1 MGTPAETTAWLLALG
16 LAPKTARL
24 YARNILTAER
34 WCAEQSRDLATLA
47 PEMVVDLAETRPLTH
62 STRTILRA
70 SLRHYWEHVGR
81 ADPPVKA
88 IRVPPAPRHVCRAQ
102 EEDDARLLAKAAR
115 GRGDR
120 KGLAVILGLYQAM
133 RREEI
138 ATAQWAWLRDTGH
151 IRVMGK
157 GSKERRIP
165 LHPVAAEALTWVPRT
180 GAYVFAG
187 RYGGPVTPATIW
199 AWVREVSAGAGVP
212 VVPPH
217 VLRHTSLATANDN
230 TGDLRAVQAFAGHAK
245 PETTAGYT
253 RANARRL
260 AAVVASLD
268 Y

>member
-1 MGTPAETTAWLLALG
+1 MADTTGWLLALG

-24 YARNILTAER
+24 YARNILAAQR
-34 WCAEQSRDLATLA
+34 WCAEQNQDLATLL
-47 PEMVVDLAETRPLTH
+47 PELVVELAATRPLTH
-62 STRTILRA
+62 SSRTILRA

-81 ADPPVKA
+81 DDPPLRA
-88 IRVPPAPRHVCRAQ
+88 IRVPPEPRPVCRAL
-102 EEDDARLLAKAAR
+102 EEDDARILAKAAR
-115 GRGDR
+115 ARGDR

-138 ATAQWAWLRDTGH
+138 ATAQWSWLREAGH

-157 GSKERRIP
+157 GSKERRLP
-165 LHPVAAEALTWVPRT
+165 LHPVAAEALTWIPRT
-180 GAYVFAG
+180 GGYLFAG
-187 RYGGPVTPATIW
+187 RYGGHVNPATIW
-199 AWVREVSAGAGVP
+199 AWVREVSTDSGAP
-212 VVPPH
+212 TIPCH
-217 VLRHTSLATANDN
+217 VLRHISLATANDN

-253 RANARRL
+253 RANGRRL

>member
-1 MGTPAETTAWLLALG
+1 VAGTTAWLLALG
-16 LAPKTARL
+16 LSPRTAAL
-24 YARNILTAER
+24 YAQSILAAER
-34 WCAEQSRDLATLA
+34 WCEVQALSLASLA
-47 PEMVVDLAETRPLTH
+47 PEMVVELAETKPLTH
-62 STRTILRA
+62 SSRTILRA
-70 SLRHYWEHVGR
+70 ALRHYWEHVGR
-81 ADPPVKA
+81 ENPPLRA
-88 IRVPPAPRHVCRAQ
+88 IRVPPEPRHVCRAL
-102 EEDDARLLAKAAR
+102 EEDDARILAKAAR

-133 RREEI
+133 RREEV
-138 ATAQWAWLRDTGH
+138 ATMEWSWLRDAGH
-151 IRVMGK
+151 VRVIGK
-157 GSKERRIP
+157 GTKQRRIP

-180 GAYVFAG
+180 GDYVFAG

-199 AWVREVSAGAGVP
+199 AWVREVSESAGVP
-212 VVPPH
+212 VIPPH

-253 RANARRL
+253 RANGRRL

>member
-1 MGTPAETTAWLLALG
+1 MAVHVSWLLAAG
-16 LAPKTARL
+16 LAPKTATL
-24 YARNILTAER
+24 YARNILAVER
-34 WCAEQSRDLATLA
+34 WCAEQSLDLATLT
-47 PEMVVDLAETRPLTH
+47 PEQVVELAATKPLTH
-62 STRTILRA
+62 SSRTILRA

-81 ADPPVKA
+81 ENPPLRA
-88 IRVPPAPRHVCRAQ
+88 IRVPPEPRHVCRALD
-102 EEDDARLLAKAAR
+102 EGDARILAKAAR
-115 GRGDR
+115 ARGDR
-120 KGLAVILGLYQAM
+120 QGQAVILGLYQAM

-138 ATAQWAWLRDTGH
+138 ATMAWAGLRETGS

-157 GSKERRIP
+157 GAKERIIP
-165 LHPVAAEALTWVPRT
+165 LHPVAAEALTWLPRW
-180 GAYVFAG
+180 GEYVFAG

-199 AWVREVSAGAGVP
+199 AWVREVSEAAGVP
-212 VVPPH
+212 MVPPH

-260 AAVVASLD
+260 AAVVAAID

>member
-1 MGTPAETTAWLLALG
+1 MAELIGTTAWLLALG
-16 LAPKTARL
+16 LSPKTARL
-24 YARNILTAER
+24 YARNIISAER
-34 WCAEQSRDLATLA
+34 WCELHDLALQTISAEL
-47 PEMVVDLAETRPLTH
+47 MVEYALTRPLTH
-62 STRTILRA
+62 STRAILRA

-81 ADPPVKA
+81 EDPPLRA
-88 IRVPPAPRHVCRAQ
+88 IRVPPAPRHVCRAL
-102 EEDDARLLAKAAR
+102 EEDDARILAKAAR
-115 GRGDR
+115 DRGDR

-138 ATAQWAWLRDTGH
+138 ATMPWAWLRDTGA

-165 LHPVAAEALTWVPRT
+165 LHPVAAEALTWVPRS

-199 AWVREVSAGAGVP
+199 AWVREVSADAGVP
-212 VVPPH
+212 QIAPH

-253 RANARRL
+253 RANVRRL
-260 AAVVASLD
+260 AAVVASID

>member
-1 MGTPAETTAWLLALG
+1 MGWLLALG

-24 YARNILTAER
+24 YARAIEAAER
-34 WCAEQSRDLATLA
+34 WCEELGLVLETLPAELVVEYAAT
-47 PEMVVDLAETRPLTH
+47 VPLSH
-62 STRTILRA
+62 SSRTIARA
-70 SLRHYWEHVGR
+70 ALRHYWDHVGR
-81 ADPPVKA
+81 ADPPLKA
-88 IRVPPAPRHVCRAQ
+88 IRVPPEPRHVCRAL
-102 EEDDARLLAKAAR
+102 EEGDARILAKAAR
-115 GRGDR
+115 ARGDR

-138 ATAQWAWLRDTGH
+138 ATMPWAWLRDDGH

-157 GSKERRIP
+157 GAVERRLP
-165 LHPVAAEALTWVPRT
+165 LHPVAAQALTWVPRS

-187 RYGGPVTPATIW
+187 RYGGPVTPATVW
-199 AWVREVSAGAGVP
+199 AWVREVSSDAGVP
-212 VVPPH
+212 VIPPH

-253 RANARRL
+253 RANGRRL

>member
-1 MGTPAETTAWLLALG
+1 MGDTTAWLLALG

-24 YARNILTAER
+24 YARNILAAER
-34 WCAEQSRDLATLA
+34 WCAEQSQDLATLA
-47 PEMVVDLAETRPLTH
+47 PELVVELAATKPLTH
-62 STRTILRA
+62 SSRTILRA
-70 SLRHYWEHVGR
+70 ALRHYWEHAGR
-81 ADPPVKA
+81 DDPPLKA
-88 IRVPPAPRHVCRAQ
+88 IRVPPEPRHVCRAL
-102 EEDDARLLAKAAR
+102 EEDDARILAKAAR
-115 GRGDR
+115 AREDR

-138 ATAQWAWLRDTGH
+138 ASMPWAWLREAGH
-151 IRVMGK
+151 VRVMGK
-157 GSKERRIP
+157 GAVERRLP
-165 LHPVAAEALTWVPRT
+165 LHSVAAQALTWVPRS
-180 GAYVFAG
+180 GAYIFTG
-187 RYGGPVTPATIW
+187 RFGGPVTPATIW
-199 AWVREVSAGAGVP
+199 AWVREVSADAGVP

-253 RANARRL
+253 RATGRRL

>member
-1 MGTPAETTAWLLALG
+1 MASTTAWLLALG

-24 YARNILTAER
+24 YARTILTAER
-34 WCAEQSRDLATLA
+34 WCATQDQDLATLA
-47 PEMVVDLAETRPLTH
+47 PELVVELVATKPLTH
-62 STRTILRA
+62 SSRTILRA

-81 ADPPVKA
+81 ADPPLKA

-102 EEDDARLLAKAAR
+102 EEDDARILAKAAR
-115 GRGDR
+115 ARGDR

-138 ATAQWAWLRDTGH
+138 ATMAWPWLRDAGH
-151 IRVMGK
+151 IRVVGK
-157 GSKERRIP
+157 GTKERRIP

-180 GAYVFAG
+180 SDYVFAG
-187 RYGGPVTPATIW
+187 RFGGPVTPATIW
-199 AWVREVSAGAGVP
+199 AWVREVSEVAGVP
-212 VVPPH
+212 TIAPH
-217 VLRHTSLATANDN
+217 VLRHTALATANDN

-253 RANARRL
+253 RANGRRL